1 MSNLQSKPCTRSR
14 RLLQETSL
22 QDDDRTVGSTFDML
36 RVACQL
42 NVANNRSSL
51 SCERRSFHVQVL
63 DDANRVAMGQHGTVA
78 VDGGFIADFVRGI
91 DCSNQR
97 CR

>member
-22 QDDDRTVGSTFDML
+22 QDDDRTVDSTFDML
-36 RVACQL
+36 RVACQP
-42 NVANNRSSL
+42 NVANNGSSL
-51 SCERRSFHVQVL
+51 SCERRSFDVQVL
-63 DDANRVAMGQHGTVA
+63 DDANRVAIGPHGAVA
-78 VDGGFIADFVRGI
+78 VDGGFVADFVGGI
-91 DCSNQR
+91 VCSNQR